1 MQKKTYRL
9 LAALA
14 AVLLSAAASAQ
25 NSYQFRGVQPDAA
38 KWVDTYFAKGV
49 VPPFSF
55 LYDGVPSATFLKK
68 WDFTAE
74 DGTPSQEGEFVRIF
88 TWSDPATHLVVTAE
102 VKGYPGYN
110 AVEWVLRFANGG
122 RRNSGQI
129 SDVKVS
135 DISFRSAS
143 RGSFELQ
150 YADGTH
156 VSKADFHPRRKE
168 LKMGENVYMSPPGGR
183 SSDQVFPF
191 FNLIAPSG
199 RDGAQGVMSAVG
211 WTGTWYADIA
221 AGRNGTSIISG
232 LKNLDT
238 YLEPGETIR
247 TSSFCLLF
255 YQGEDYLAGHNKW
268 RRFMI
273 NIQAPKVCGKPAVY
287 PVSCSFNYG
296 DPYPCNEYTCMTES
310 YAIAMMKRFADFG
323 LVPETFWMDAGWY
336 AHAKE
341 YWNNKNWANTVG
353 NWMIDEERFPHGLKP
368 VSDTAHALGA
378 KFMLWFE
385 PERVIKDSYWGRTLK
400 GWMLDAPGTDAYLF
414 DLGNPEALDYFCS
427 YIGDFMQRNGIDYY
441 RQDFNMNVDNFWR
454 ANDRPGRTGI
464 CEIRHITGLYA
475 FWDYLL
481 KRFPNAIIDNCASGG
496 RRIDFE
502 TMKRSAPMWRTD
514 YNYGEPLGYQTHTYG
529 LNYFLPLTGTGVD
542 KTDRFSFRSSLGTSV
557 IFNWKVTEPEF
568 DMFEFQRCYKEFFDV
583 RPYFYEDYYPLT
595 TYEDMTADDIWLA
608 YQLYR
613 PTDGTG
619 YVVAFR
625 RDLAEEPSL
634 EVRFGGVEKDA
645 SYEITDCDTGMV
657 ETLTG
662 AQLRDGYTL
671 HIAERRGSQL
681 LRYRKIK

>member
-1 MQKKTYRL
+1 MKRHIIRL
-9 LAALA
+9 TAVFA
-14 AVLLSAAASAQ
+14 AVLLSWAAVAQ
-25 NSYQFRGVQPDAA
+25 NSYKFSGEVPDAD
-38 KWVDTYFAKGV
+38 KWVETYFAQGV
-49 VPPFSF
+49 IPPFSF
-55 LYDGVPSATFLKK
+55 LYNGVPSASFLKK
-68 WDFTAE
+68 WKFKTAA
-74 DGTPSQEGEFVRIF
+74 GIPSQEGELVKICS
-88 TWSDPATHLVVTAE
+88 WSDPSSGLKVTAE
-102 VKGYPGYN
+102 VKSHKAYN
-110 AVEWVLRFANGG
+110 AVEWVLRFSNEGKQ
-122 RRNSGQI
+122 NSGQI
-129 SDVKVS
+129 SGVKVS
-135 DISFRSAS
+135 DISFRSQA
-143 RGSFELQ
+143 RGNFQLQ

-168 LKMGENVYMSPPGGR
+168 LKAGEDVYMSPPGGR

-191 FNLIAPSG
+191 FNLIAPCAE
-199 RDGAQGVMSAVG
+199 GAQGAMAAVG

-221 AGRNGTSIISG
+221 AGKSGTSIVSG

-255 YQGEDYLAGHNKW
+255 YKGENYLAGHNKW
-268 RRFMI
+268 RRYMI
-273 NIQAPKVCGKPAVY
+273 EIQAPKVDGKPAVY

-296 DPYPCNEYTCMTES
+296 DPYPCNEYSCVTES

-323 LVPETFWMDAGWY
+323 LTPETFWMDAGWY
-336 AHAKE
+336 VHANE

-353 NWMIDEERFPHGLKP
+353 NWIIDEERFPRGLKP
-368 VSDTAHALGA
+368 VSDVAHSLGA
-378 KFMLWFE
+378 KYMLWFE

-414 DLGNPEALDYFCS
+414 DLGNPDALDYFCS

-441 RQDFNMNVDNFWR
+441 RQDFNMNVDNFWV

-464 CEIRHITGLYA
+464 SEIRHITGLYA

-514 YNYGEPLGYQTHTYG
+514 YNYGEPLGYQTHTFG
-529 LNYFLPLTGTGVD
+529 LSFFLPLSGTGVD

-595 TYEDMTADDIWLA
+595 LYDDMTVDDIWLA
-608 YQLYR
+608 YQLHR
-613 PTDGTG
+613 PGDESG

-625 RDLAEEPSL
+625 RELAADDSL
-634 EVRFGGVEKDA
+634 EVKFYAVDPDA
-645 SYEITDCDTGMV
+645 TYQVTDCDTGLT
-657 ETLTG
+657 ETFTG
-662 AQLRDGYTL
+662 AQLRAGYRL
-671 HIAERRGSQL
+671 RIAQPRESQL
-681 LRYRKIK
+681 LKYCKI